1 MEPKVLFAYFEYLA
15 LADQAR
21 KSKDYQSSFTY
32 LEYAHILGQQDVLC
46 HLQVH
51 LQMLWL
57 ALCTADWR
65 EIAGQSYRLFLMP
78 FGHLFNRLPFGN
90 TGRSNV
96 SAFKPMPIP
105 EKLREILTT
114 IGKK

>member
-1 MEPKVLFAYFEYLA
+1 MEPKVLLAYFEYLA

-21 KSKDYQSSFTY
+21 KSKNYERSFAY
-32 LEYAHILGQQDVLC
+32 LEFTHILGQQDVLC
-46 HLQVH
+46 HLYVH

-57 ALCTADWR
+57 ALCTVDGR
-65 EIAGQSYRLFLMP
+65 ELAGQSYRLLLTP
-78 FGHLFNRLPFGN
+78 FGHLFNRLPLGN

-105 EKLREILTT
+105 EELREILTT
-114 IGKK
+114 VGKK